1 MTAQEAIESNPDYSP
16 FKGTIPLILT
26 GKIHPFI
33 KNGEEYCTG
42 TFKENG
48 LEYGFFKVN
57 NDGRILQG
65 LRHQIDYQIQLKEI
79 LWELWKKL
87 DNFFKNMVILAE
99 FSDNNRELVQLRI
112 AVNMIYSLPT
122 ISKEDKF
129 IWVEWIKE
137 LYWNRKVILNK
148 WYIDNVLPF

>member
-1 MTAQEAIESNPDYSP
+1 MTAQEAIESNLDYSP
-16 FKGTIPLILT
+16 FKGTIPLVLT
-26 GKIHPFI
+26 SRIHPFMR
-33 KNGEEYCTG
+33 NGEEYCTG

-65 LRHQIDYQIQLKEI
+65 LPHQIDYQIQLKGV
-79 LWELWKKL
+79 LWELWKRL
-87 DNFFKNMVILAE
+87 DSFFKVIVILAE

-112 AVNMIYSLPT
+112 AINMIYTLPI